1 MKRKT
6 VYEISGSRDGF
17 GPSSLRRFIP
27 KPMMM
32 LAASIIAYI
41 ALRIGSI
48 WALHLW
54 GDEVFTYSLSQ
65 GPWLSLFKRA
75 GLDMVHPPLF
85 YLVLKLWIYLA
96 DSSMAGLRVFTVAI
110 SLATIVP
117 LILLGR
123 ELGFRTRVIVLALGL
138 MAVNN
143 YLILYSYYLRSY
155 SLLLFFTL
163 CSQVAFVKFLR
174 SSKENERGT
183 LLTLTVINIL
193 FVYTHY
199 SAWLVVTAEFLWVAF
214 MERRHLRRIAIS
226 SAITLLCFLPWVVII
241 VYVSTKVPFTFWD
254 KVSWYRPP
262 HLQSLV
268 FLLRCFNGGFES
280 KWLTVAGS
288 AVFLMILLLAVKY
301 RDRESTSSEQVQE
314 ASPDPY
320 ALLACLSAFP
330 IVVSLT
336 VSYAFTWMW
345 EPRYMIVAIG
355 PYLLLVAA
363 CAFRF
368 RSLPARAAAL
378 VFLVGWSSVAG
389 FTDNLA
395 DALHGPNAPSY
406 WLARDLA
413 RTETRTEGPIKIYG
427 LSPYA
432 EQGLR
437 LALNLTGERRFKTIP
452 DWADGPL
459 AEDYSWIAL
468 TEHDPIA
475 AARVKQLAADPVY
488 LLGEP
493 IYSGEPP
500 QRHILISVRRR

>member
-199 SAWLVVTAEFLWVAF
+199 SAWL
-214 MERRHLRRIAIS
+214 
-226 SAITLLCFLPWVVII
+226 VII